1 MKVAVTS
8 KGRTLESPM
17 DPAFGRAKGFIVV
30 DTDSGEFEFVGNEQ
44 NVNAAQG
51 AGIQAAGNVANLGV
65 ECVISGHCGPKAFRT
80 LSAAGVKV
88 MVGGSGTVGEVLEKF
103 KAGEL
108 SAAEEADVES
118 HWV

>member
-1 MKVAVTS
+1 MKIAVTS
-8 KGRTLESPM
+8 RGGTLDSRM

-30 DTDSGEFEFVGNEQ
+30 DTDSGEFVFVGNEQ

-51 AGIQAAGNVANLGV
+51 AGIQAAANVAGLGV
-65 ECVISGHCGPKAFRT
+65 ACVISGHCGPKAFRT
-80 LSAAGVKV
+80 LAAAGIDVV
-88 MVGGSGTVGEVLEKF
+88 LGADGTVGEVLERF

-108 SAAEEADVES
+108 SPSEGADVES